1 MEIERK
7 FFVKNMPEL
16 SNFSSS
22 EIIQGYVSLSPEVR
36 VRKRDDVYYLTEK
49 GDGALEREENETV
62 ISSMEA
68 KELFKKSGKR
78 IIKKR
83 RYLVPCGKYTAEL
96 DIYDE
101 AYELQPV
108 VEVEFDSVDEANE
121 FVSPDW
127 FGEEITQ
134 NEEYRNKN
142 IARRCADKR
151 QKEQKLDIIHLA
163 IILLGTIFVL
173 SGAFY
178 NAYWF
183 DEAYSVGLVKHSLW
197 DIIKIAPNDV
207 HPLFYYIML
216 KIYTLIFGTSAY
228 AMRIFSVI
236 ATFLLSLIGY
246 THIKKDFGRKVGMY
260 YSGIIFLF
268 PVVFKYSQ
276 QIRMYTWAALFVAL
290 CAIYA
295 YRYINS
301 SNRKNQILFIVFSV
315 MCAYTHHFALFTTV
329 FINIFM
335 FVYCFIRKQIANK
348 WIVPAI
354 WQIALFIP
362 GIFVFLEQALRGGA
376 GWITLDGDILSR
388 LFAFFYVGDALNNA
402 VELSPKL
409 YAFLGAI
416 GLAIFIFV
424 AFVLYK
430 EYERKNAQAYAPIMA
445 FLVFITVILATFIY
459 SFVKPLLYERYL
471 FVMIALFA
479 FALAYALSKVKI
491 KYIPIA
497 IIAVMSVILI
507 VRVVPIYQVT
517 LNKSSDNV
525 MEYANENIGKDDLLI
540 FDDNSLS
547 AYSFAVYSH
556 ETTCCAYNHDNWG
569 VEEAYKAF
577 SKDSYVTKDIQKIG
591 ELLEQGKETVYVI
604 VFENNEKSQ
613 AIIETVEQSGLYIFD
628 RKDTVIQEYYDYYFD
643 IYVYNLV

>member
-7 FFVKNMPEL
+7 FLVKKLPEL
-16 SNFSSS
+16 SNLSSS
-22 EIIQGYVSLSPEVR
+22 RITQAYVSLSPEVR
-36 VRKRDDVYYLTEK
+36 VRKRDSEYYLTEK
-49 GDGALEREENETV
+49 GEGTLVREENERK
-62 ISSMEA
+62 ISKKEA
-68 KELFKKSGKR
+68 LKLFIKAKDRKLKKT
-78 IIKKR
+78 
-83 RYLVPCGKYTAEL
+83 RYLVPIDAYTAEL
-96 DIYDE
+96 DIYDDI
-101 AYELQPV
+101 YEIPSV
-108 VEVEFDSVDEANE
+108 VEVEFESVEDAKA
-121 FVSPDW
+121 FVIPDW
-127 FGEEITQ
+127 FGEEIT
-134 NEEYRNKN
+134 EKKEYRNKS
-142 IARRCADKR
+142 IAKRCADIIKR
-151 QKEQKLDIIHLA
+151 ERKLDLIHLA
-163 IILLGTIFVL
+163 IILLGTLFVL

-183 DEAYSVGLVKHSLW
+183 DEAYSVGLVNHSLW
-197 DIIKIAPNDV
+197 DIIKIAPHDV
-207 HPLFYYIML
+207 HPLLYYIML
-216 KIYTLIFGTSAY
+216 KIYTLIFGVSAY

-236 ATFLLSLIGY
+236 ATFAISLIGL

-295 YRYINS
+295 YRYIKS
-301 SNRKNQILFIVFSV
+301 PNRKNQILFITFSV

-335 FVYCFIRKQIANK
+335 FVYCFMKKQIVK
-348 WIVPAI
+348 RWIVPAV

-362 GIFVFLEQALRGGA
+362 GIFVFLVQALRGGA

-402 VELSPKL
+402 VELPQRL
-409 YAFLGAI
+409 YALLAII

-430 EYERKNAQAYAPIMA
+430 EYEKKNTQAYAPIMA
-445 FLVFITVILATFIY
+445 FSIFVTVILATFIY
-459 SFVKPLLYERYL
+459 SFIKPLLYERYL

-479 FALAYALSKVKI
+479 LALAYALSKVKI
-491 KYIPIA
+491 KCIPIA
-497 IIAVMSVILI
+497 IIAIMSVILI
-507 VRVVPIYQVT
+507 VRVVPVYQAT
-517 LNKSSDNV
+517 LNESSDSV
-525 MEYANENIGKDDLLI
+525 MEYANENIGKDDLLL

-556 ETTCCAYNHDNWG
+556 ETTCCAYNPDNWG

-577 SKDSYVTKDIQKIG
+577 SKDSYVTKDTQKIS
-591 ELLEQGKETVYVI
+591 ELLKQGKKTVYVI
-604 VFENNEKSQ
+604 VFENNEKSKT
-613 AIIETVEQSGLYIFD
+613 IIDTVEQSGLYTFE
-628 RKDTVIQEYYDYYFD
+628 RKDTVTQEYYDYYFD
-643 IYVYNLV
+643 IYVYNLA